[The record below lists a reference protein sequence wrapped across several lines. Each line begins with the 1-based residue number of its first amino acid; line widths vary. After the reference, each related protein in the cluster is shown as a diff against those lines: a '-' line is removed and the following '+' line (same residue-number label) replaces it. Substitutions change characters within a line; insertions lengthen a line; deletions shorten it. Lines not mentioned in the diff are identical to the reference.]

1 MTVDGN
7 HSCIMEVFYVMK
19 EIFIQEVGLSDAP
32 EEIASSQMSFY
43 IPESFV
49 PALIGK
55 SGNAIENLRRIIY
68 AKLTIF
74 DDDKLISGK
83 TRIVLEGDAF
93 GIPQAFSLLM
103 SRILTLNPSF
113 AWPYQDAA
121 RMSSITDSVISADRM
136 KKSDFYTRSLMMAL
150 NPNVFSVSVSD
161 RDSLN
166 K

>member
-1 MTVDGN
+1 M
-7 HSCIMEVFYVMK
+7 
-19 EIFIQEVGLSDAP
+19 
-32 EEIASSQMSFY
+32 
-43 IPESFV
+43 

-55 SGNAIENLRRIIY
+55 SGNAIENLRRILY
-68 AKLTIF
+68 ARLTIV

-83 TRIVLEGDAF
+83 SKIVLEGDAN

-113 AWPYQDAA
+113 AWPYSDAY
-121 RMSSITDSVISADRM
+121 RMSSITDTVISADRM
-136 KKSDFYTRSLMMAL
+136 KKSDFYSRSLMMAL